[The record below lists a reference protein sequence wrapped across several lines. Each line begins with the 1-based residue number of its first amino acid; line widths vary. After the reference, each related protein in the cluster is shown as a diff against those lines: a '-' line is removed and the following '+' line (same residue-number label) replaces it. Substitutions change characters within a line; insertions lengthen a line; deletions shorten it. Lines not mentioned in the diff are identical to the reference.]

1 MFWELS
7 DPSFSQV
14 DELTKKFVKSAEDM
28 CKAKEKEI
36 TGGLDAVSHL
46 HSEFILQEY
55 IAFKNLHLGDYPL
68 ISEYLLLDSR
78 IKRAYAMFLL

>member
-36 TGGLDAVSHL
+36 TGAWDAVSHL

-55 IAFKNLHLGDYPL
+55 TAFKSLHLGDYPL
-68 ISEYLLLDSR
+68 ILEYLLLDSM
-78 IKRAYAMFLL
+78 IKWAYAMFLL